1 MGARRST
8 RTGQQA
14 RGSRRFARSRP
25 ELLMPPW
32 LRRLVV
38 AVLAVTVL
46 VPIGYMALM
55 SFVPNNDVALGIIST
70 SVLTV
75 RNYVDM
81 WSAAP
86 LAAGLLH
93 TVIIAGSAAALS
105 VVVALLASYPLTRFR
120 FRGRRVYL
128 YSLVALQMVPG
139 TTTVLPL
146 FAVLSWVQ
154 TTLSAHLIG
163 TYFPIIVT
171 YMTFG
176 VPLSTWLLVS
186 YMRALPRSLEEAA
199 MVDGCSPLG
208 ALRRVVLPL
217 VVPAMAVAFVF
228 AFLVGWNDVLFASV
242 FTNNSTQ
249 TLAMALERFSSTN
262 EIAGAP
268 VYGELMSASVV
279 TTLPVVGLYLL
290 LQRYLV
296 TGLAAG
302 SLAG

>member
-1 MGARRST
+1 M
-8 RTGQQA
+8 
-14 RGSRRFARSRP
+14 
-25 ELLMPPW
+25 
-32 LRRLVV
+32 